1 MWSKRLMPM
10 TSPASAI
17 RFATLMSSGLGS
29 GSPNGWLCPTMMP
42 AVLSNPAGI
51 IVGHNHPLGDPEPSP
66 EDINVAKRIAEAGE
80 VMGISLLDH
89 IVPGDETFVS
99 LKGKGHM

>member
-1 MWSKRLMPM
+1 MK
-10 TSPASAI
+10 A
-17 RFATLMSSGLGS
+17 
-29 GSPNGWLCPTMMP
+29 